1 MTNSKEYDMMDL
13 RKAFLQRREMCGMA
27 RVVAIGHQDFQV
39 LNALWT
45 FDIIEQMFDFVSAA
59 GRRTVLAG
67 ADRGAVGS
75 MG

>member
-1 MTNSKEYDMMDL
+1 
-13 RKAFLQRREMCGMA
+13 MA